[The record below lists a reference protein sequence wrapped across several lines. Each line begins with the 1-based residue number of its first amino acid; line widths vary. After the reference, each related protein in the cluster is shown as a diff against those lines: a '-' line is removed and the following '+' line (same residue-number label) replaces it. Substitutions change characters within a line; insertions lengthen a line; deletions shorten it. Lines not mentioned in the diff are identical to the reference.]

1 MTQLGNTLRSTSAA
15 RAAWAAGDWDGF
27 SEHLAPVGA
36 LVLER
41 SALRPGMTLLDVG
54 TGTGGNIAIPAAQR
68 GATVFGVDIT
78 PELLAQARRR
88 AGRAG
93 VRVDWVEADALD
105 LPFGD
110 GSFDRVIS
118 TFGAMFATD
127 HERAAAELLRVCAP
141 GGRVLMTTWLD
152 GGFAGELFEL
162 TASFLPASP
171 SAGAPPAAWGSRKH
185 VEDVFD
191 AAEARPS
198 LAREKA
204 WLHFRSIEHAVR
216 CYARDFGPFVLARA
230 ALEPEGRWDAFL
242 AAFEDL
248 VFRFA
253 ETTDEGTRIAAE
265 YFVITVEP

>member
-1 MTQLGNTLRSTSAA
+1 MTQL
-15 RAAWAAGDWDGF
+15 
-27 SEHLAPVGA
+27 
-36 LVLER
+36 
-41 SALRPGMTLLDVG
+41 
-54 TGTGGNIAIPAAQR
+54 GTGGNIAIPAAER
-68 GATVFGVDIT
+68 GATVFGVDVT

-93 VRVDWVEADALD
+93 VRV
-105 LPFGD
+105 
-110 GSFDRVIS
+110 
-118 TFGAMFATD
+118 
-127 HERAAAELLRVCAP
+127 
-141 GGRVLMTTWLD
+141 
-152 GGFAGELFEL
+152 EL

-198 LAREKA
+198 LARETA
-204 WLHFRSIEHAVR
+204 WLHFRSIEDAVR

-253 ETTDEGTRIAAE
+253 ETTDEGTRIEAE
-265 YFVITVEP
+265 YFVITVER